1 MELIASNLLIFA
13 TLMLI
18 TGMYVYFFHS
28 DR

>member
-1 MELIASNLLIFA
+1 MKMELIASNLLIFA

-18 TGMYVYFFHS
+18 MFVYFFHS